1 MGYHG
6 NVLVEPTSGYCIYI
20 YIIYITLI
28 TYIYIYNVYTQ
39 NHGQYVY
46 IYICAMV
53 KLRRLYGFK
62 FMVIH
67 HMSRVSSSIMGFC
80 EPLSEWIFLTIQKG
94 QKKIHT

>member
-1 MGYHG
+1 
-6 NVLVEPTSGYCIYI
+6 
-20 YIIYITLI
+20 
-28 TYIYIYNVYTQ
+28 
-39 NHGQYVY
+39 
-46 IYICAMV
+46 MV

-94 QKKIHT
+94 QKKSTLDHGKDVNMIKRTVCKYEQYVINEKCLFNRSYR